1 MPKQVGS
8 SVGSMS
14 ATTTSTTQDRPLN
27 PALRP
32 QRLYLKVELAMKAVD
47 KKLSD
52 RSVTAISDW
61 LSVEE
66 MKGFRRTVRNI
77 IRQDYDATMDSWPK
91 RVIHD
96 YVPDARRA
104 IIQAINDNWL
114 LFEVTEINGNEGYDE
129 HVPGELLLP
138 RFYTE

>member
-77 IRQDYDATMDSWPK
+77 IRQD
-91 RVIHD
+91 
-96 YVPDARRA
+96 
-104 IIQAINDNWL
+104 
-114 LFEVTEINGNEGYDE
+114 
-129 HVPGELLLP
+129 
-138 RFYTE
+138 

>member
-1 MPKQVGS
+1 
-8 SVGSMS
+8 
-14 ATTTSTTQDRPLN
+14 
-27 PALRP
+27 
-32 QRLYLKVELAMKAVD
+32 
-47 KKLSD
+47 
-52 RSVTAISDW
+52 
-61 LSVEE
+61 
-66 MKGFRRTVRNI
+66 
-77 IRQDYDATMDSWPK
+77 MDSWPK